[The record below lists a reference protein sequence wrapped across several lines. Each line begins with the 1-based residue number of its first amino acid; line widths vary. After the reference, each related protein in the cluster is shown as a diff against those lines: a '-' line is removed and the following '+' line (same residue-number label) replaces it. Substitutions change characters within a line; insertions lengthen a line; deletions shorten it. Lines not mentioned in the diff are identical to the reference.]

1 MLLRAVMYGW
11 LWAGIAM
18 ASPLTFIL
26 GKGEQECFYTLTPD
40 TDCEI
45 SYYFA
50 VQHGDNNDYKLNYD
64 IYGPDSSGKAIIS
77 RSGERQGEW
86 TFVGDSKG
94 EYSFCFDNPSQYNE
108 RVVDLEIKYK
118 CDRQGPLDV
127 KRANR
132 RQERNIVP
140 LKGVDASENGSGMSE
155 QLHRSLDDK
164 LDVIERQLYL
174 LERNMDYYSTRNER
188 NHYTVSSTERRITL
202 FSIYGILLI
211 VGMSLGQILVLKWI
225 FKESRRQQV

>member
-1 MLLRAVMYGW
+1 MLLKSVLYAS
-11 LWAGIAM
+11 LCAGISM

-40 TDCEI
+40 IDCEI

-50 VQHGDNNDYKLNYD
+50 VQHADNNDYKLNYD

-86 TFVGDSKG
+86 TFIGDSKG
-94 EYSFCFDNPSQYNE
+94 EYSFCFDNPSQYSE

-118 CDRQGPLDV
+118 CDRQGPIDV

-132 RQERNIVP
+132 KQERNIP
-140 LKGVDASENGSGMSE
+140 LKRGDGTSSEGGMSE

-164 LDVIERQLYL
+164 LDVIERQLYI

-188 NHYTVSSTERRITL
+188 NHYTVSSTERRITM

>member
-1 MLLRAVMYGW
+1 MLLKIVTYASLCLG
-11 LWAGIAM
+11 ATM

-40 TDCEI
+40 IDCEI

-50 VQHGDNNDYKLNYD
+50 VQHGENNDYKINYD
-64 IYGPDSSGKAIIS
+64 VYGPGGSGKAIIS

-86 TFVGDSKG
+86 AFTGESKG
-94 EYSFCFDNPSQYNE
+94 EYSFCFDNPSQYYE
-108 RVVDLEIKYK
+108 RVVDLEINYK
-118 CDRQGPLDV
+118 CDRQGPIDI

-132 RQERNIVP
+132 KQERNIPMKQVGNDDKNE
-140 LKGVDASENGSGMSE
+140 LSESLN
-155 QLHRSLDDK
+155 RSLDDK
-164 LDVIERQLYL
+164 LDVIERQLHM
-174 LERNMDYYSTRNER
+174 LEQNMNYYSTRNER
-188 NHYTVSSTERRITL
+188 NHHTVSSTERRITM

-211 VGMSLGQILVLKWI
+211 LGMSMGQILVVKWI